1 MGDTNVVNWAREFVM
16 RRSEK
21 DWLGYYVYAV
31 SPIPAADIFARQVIE
46 RGSSDALVSLVQGY
60 QDSKRRGR
68 LDRIKD
74 VIALK
79 SKNRKLL
86 FWLRGTLGDWAYD
99 GNKEAAFLI
108 NQLPVVEAE

>member
-46 RGSSDALVSLVQGY
+46 RG
-60 QDSKRRGR
+60 
-68 LDRIKD
+68 
-74 VIALK
+74 
-79 SKNRKLL
+79 N
-86 FWLRGTLGDWAYD
+86 
-99 GNKEAAFLI
+99 
-108 NQLPVVEAE
+108 